1 MSIPEH
7 LLPTNTPPPP
17 PAPQKPAP
25 TAYVS
30 PAAPT
35 RVPLDAHTA
44 ATIKRGAN
52 FHLASIIVGLF
63 SIVAIAPY
71 LGAPVCWVL
80 NRKAK
85 EHGNPAYIGWVVF
98 GMNCLA
104 VVVMLLLAL
113 RLAYAPAPTL
123 PLPTAP

>member
-7 LLPTNTPPPP
+7 LLPTNTPAPP
-17 PAPQKPAP
+17 PAPEKPSAV
-25 TAYVS
+25 YVS

-35 RVPLDAHTA
+35 GVPLDPDTA

-63 SIVAIAPY
+63 SIVALAPY
-71 LGAPVCWVL
+71 LGAPACWVL

-85 EHGNPAYIGWVVF
+85 DHGNPAYLGRIVFVV
-98 GMNCLA
+98 NCLA
-104 VVVMLLLAL
+104 IVVMLLLAL

-123 PLPTAP
+123 PLPL